1 MTVANGNID
10 YTQPL
15 ATLLKVATTAA
26 HEQAEHSQGAGWLT
40 RGELDKEEYVR
51 FLMML
56 YHVYDALEAGLEKHS
71 SHPALSPTYNPTL
84 LARAPSI
91 ASDIA
96 HLLSVPEDAWEPHPL
111 HRALMNFPPEP
122 FTAYVSRIRYLSD
135 EAADPS
141 PLLAHAYVRYLG
153 DLSGGQVIRRSIAK
167 AYGTSED
174 EEGKG
179 TQFYAFGKLGGGGAA
194 NAGDMRRIKD
204 WFRAGMNTG
213 GGDDAS
219 RKQAIAEE
227 AIYAFELNMGLFGI
241 LRPPSNAKSASQE
254 PARAPLGN
262 PSLPPTPPPES
273 TTRPSGNGIT
283 ASDKYSPLQSNLS
296 IRPQKL
302 TEKSF
307 SVSSVIA
314 IVLAATLTHFLLVTN
329 GFTGASGYGKLEAVW
344 KWIGEHISSILGSH

>member
-1 MTVANGNID
+1 MTVVNGNID

-26 HEQAEHSQGAGWLT
+26 HEQAEHSLGAGWLT
-40 RGELDKEEYVR
+40 RGELDKEEYIR

-71 SHPALSPTYNPTL
+71 FHPALSPTYNPTL

-96 HLLSVPEDAWEPHPL
+96 HLLSVPEDAWESHPL
-111 HRALMNFPPEP
+111 HRALVTSSPEP
-122 FTAYVSRIRYLSD
+122 FSAYVSRIKYLSD

-179 TQFYAFGKLGGGGAA
+179 TQFYVFGKLGGGGAA

-204 WFRAGMNTG
+204 WFRAGMNAG

-227 AIYAFELNMGLFGI
+227 AIYAFELNMGLFSI
-241 LRPPSNAKSASQE
+241 LRPPSKSASQE

-273 TTRPSGNGIT
+273 TAHSTSL
-283 ASDKYSPLQSNLS
+283 DKYSPLQPNPS

-307 SVSSVIA
+307 SVSSVVA

-344 KWIGEHISSILGSH
+344 NWVGEHVSSILGSQ

>member
-26 HEQAEHSQGAGWLT
+26 HEHAEHSLGAGWLAC
-40 RGELDKEEYVR
+40 GELDKEEYIR

-56 YHVYDALEAGLEKHS
+56 YHVYDASEAGVEKHS
-71 SHPALSPTYNPTL
+71 SHPALSPTNNPTL
-84 LARAPSI
+84 FARAPSI

-96 HLLSVPEDAWEPHPL
+96 HLLSVPKDAWESHPL
-111 HRALMNFPPEP
+111 HRALITSSPEP
-122 FTAYVSRIRYLSD
+122 FTAYVSRIKYLSD
-135 EAADPS
+135 EVADPS

-179 TQFYAFGKLGGGGAA
+179 TQFYAFGKLGGGGTAK
-194 NAGDMRRIKD
+194 AGDMRRIKD
-204 WFRAGMNTG
+204 WFRAGM
-213 GGDDAS
+213 
-219 RKQAIAEE
+219 RRQQIEAIAEE
-227 AIYAFELNMGLFGI
+227 AIYAFELNMGLFSI

-262 PSLPPTPPPES
+262 PSLPSTPPLES
-273 TTRPSGNGIT
+273 TTHPSGNGTT
-283 ASDKYSPLQSNLS
+283 ASDEYSPLQPSSS
-296 IRPQKL
+296 IPPQKL

-307 SVSSVIA
+307 SVSSVVA
-314 IVLAATLTHFLLVTN
+314 IVLAAALSHFLLVTN

-344 KWIGEHISSILGSH
+344 NWVGEHVSSILGFR